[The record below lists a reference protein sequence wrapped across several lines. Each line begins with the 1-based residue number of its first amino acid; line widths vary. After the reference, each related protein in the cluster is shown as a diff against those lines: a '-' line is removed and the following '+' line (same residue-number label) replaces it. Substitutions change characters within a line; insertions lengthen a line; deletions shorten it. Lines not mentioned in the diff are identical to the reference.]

1 MTLNDLLNL
10 TQPSVLQELRKLFD
24 SNTNPERYVLANTGN
39 DLLPIKAIATQLRL
53 WNKASIKFPQ
63 WHDKDIIFTEQ
74 SLEQSS
80 GFSAATYKMQWLKG
94 RVADICGGLGSD
106 LLHNADAI
114 SYMVYCDTDAV
125 LCALFERNSKVL
137 GSKPDVI
144 YNGDGIAYLQSCPE
158 NHFDLVYADPDR
170 RSGSGRSISLA
181 DSSPNILEHLD
192 LILSKGRSLL
202 VKASPGLD
210 PTQAKRDLPGLADYR
225 VISVDGEVKEV
236 LLFVERETKPQFS
249 RTAVLIH
256 DINVSEWSSN
266 NSTAAVWD
274 GSTPSV
280 LCEPDPAI
288 IRAGL
293 VSDIANEFGLQH
305 SSPGSVYLIGGTHP
319 SDFPGR
325 VRTIEQIL
333 PANFRTVKQWCST
346 QGITSANIARR
357 EFQEHPDV
365 IRKALKLKDG
375 GNTYLVFTRYMGEN
389 RCLVCSGT

>member
-1 MTLNDLLNL
+1 MTLNDLHNL
-10 TQPSVLQELRKLFD
+10 TQPSVLQQIRMLFE
-24 SNTNPERYVLANTGN
+24 SNIDPNRFVLSNSQN
-39 DLLPIKAIATQLRL
+39 DQLPVKAIATQLRL
-53 WNKASIKFPQ
+53 RKKASAKFPH
-63 WHDKDIIFTEQ
+63 WHDKDIVFTEQ

-80 GFSAATYKMQWLKG
+80 GFLAAIYKKQWLKG

-114 SYMVYCDTDAV
+114 SYMAYCETDEV
-125 LCALFERNSKVL
+125 LCALFEHNSKVL
-137 GSKPDVI
+137 SSKPDVI
-144 YNGDGIAYLQSCPE
+144 YNGDGIAYLSDCPA

-192 LILSKGRSLL
+192 LILSKSKSLL

-210 PTQAKRDLPGLADYR
+210 PTQAKRDLPGLVDYR
-225 VISVDGEVKEV
+225 VVSVDGEVKEV
-236 LLFVERETKPQFS
+236 LLFVEREAKSHFS

-256 DINVSEWSSN
+256 DDTVREWTSK
-266 NSTAAVWD
+266 NSTAAVWG
-274 GSTPSV
+274 GSEPMV

-305 SSPGSVYLIGGTHP
+305 SSPGSVYLIGGTLP

-325 VRTIEQIL
+325 VRTIEHIL
-333 PANFRTVKQWCST
+333 PANFRTVKQWCVS
-346 QGITSANIARR
+346 QGITSSNIARR
-357 EFQEHPDV
+357 DFPEHPDV